1 MSQGRSSL
9 LSGTGLE
16 ESASSKGGKAPKG
29 SGGGLDGAGMVKLA
43 IGGVALV
50 AGVFLILRSLGVFE
64 PNQYGP
70 AIPEAQ
76 AQQIE
81 EERKAE
87 EKKFLELN
95 KNVQI
100 GGA

>member
-9 LSGTGLE
+9 LADSGY
-16 ESASSKGGKAPKG
+16 ESIGAKG
-29 SGGGLDGAGMVKLA
+29 SNAKKSSSGLDTAGMVKLGV
-43 IGGVALV
+43 GGVALL

-64 PNQYGP
+64 PNPYGAELP
-70 AIPEAQ
+70 PEQ

-95 KNVQI
+95 KNVTI